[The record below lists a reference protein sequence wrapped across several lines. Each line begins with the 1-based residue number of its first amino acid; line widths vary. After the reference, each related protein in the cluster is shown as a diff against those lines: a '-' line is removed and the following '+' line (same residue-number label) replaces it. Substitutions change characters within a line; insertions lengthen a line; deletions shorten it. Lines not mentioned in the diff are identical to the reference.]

1 MFRQLLAVCLF
12 FNTAWFAH
20 TASAGAINP
29 SSLTPAQTESAR
41 NMGMPFSLP
50 LGLTRNLPANA
61 PNAANQA
68 QGNATPLP
76 PVIPA
81 PQTADHQANDK
92 SNVFGAN
99 LFTGAFIRDGSAR
112 FNPDYL
118 IQIGDTISVRL
129 WGAYAF
135 DSLIQVDNKG
145 NIFIPEFGPVKVQ
158 GTRNQDIQKA
168 VESAVRT
175 VYRNNVSVYASLA
188 AAQPVRIYVGGN
200 VNRPGLYDGTSL
212 DSVLNFIDRAGGI
225 DTERGSFL
233 NIQIKRNET
242 VRATV
247 NLYDFLLKGLMP
259 QVQLTDG
266 DVIFVTP
273 RQQTVTVSG
282 LAENAKRFEFDN
294 ATIDMPEVVAMAKP
308 MASATHVRVVR
319 NTGTTLNVEYFAL
332 NESAN
337 VNVQNGD
344 ELEFTADKRPGT
356 ITVRIEGEHQGFHEY
371 VLPYGAKFADISK
384 HIQLLPSADIFNIQ
398 LFRKSVKERQKRM
411 LEVALKNLEASVL
424 NARSS
429 TNEESRLRK
438 DEAELML
445 LWAEK
450 AKQIEPS
457 GQVIIAQAENR
468 DNLLLENG
476 DIIRIPKQDGLVLV
490 SGEVNFPNTILYES
504 KLAVNDY
511 VNKSGGY
518 TQSADTS
525 KIIIAHRDGSYQQL
539 GNTGWLSGATK
550 QDAVKQG
557 DEILVLPKVQTK
569 NIEVTRAISQIM
581 FQIAVVARV
590 IFGNN
595 F

>member
-1 MFRQLLAVCLF
+1 MFRQLLAICLLLTF
-12 FNTAWFAH
+12 GLFNQL
-20 TASAGAINP
+20 ASAGAIDP
-29 SSLTPAQTESAR
+29 SSLTPSQIESAR
-41 NMGMPFSLP
+41 NMGISLP
-50 LGLTRNLPANA
+50 MGISKNIS
-61 PNAANQA
+61 NQKDTT
-68 QGNATPLP
+68 ATPKPAP
-76 PVIPA
+76 PVIPE
-81 PQTADHQANDK
+81 PQTEDHQANDK

-99 LFTGAFIRDGSAR
+99 LFTGAFIREGVAR

-118 IQIGDTISVRL
+118 IQIGDSISVRL
-129 WGAYAF
+129 WGAYSF
-135 DSLIQVDNKG
+135 DSLIQVDQKG
-145 NIFIPEFGPVKVQ
+145 NIFIPEFGPVKVL
-158 GTRNQDIQKA
+158 GVRNQDIQKS

-233 NIQIKRNET
+233 NIEVKRNEV
-242 VRATV
+242 VRAKV

-266 DVIFVTP
+266 DVIFVRP
-273 RQQTVTVSG
+273 RAKTVTVSG
-282 LAENAKRFEFDN
+282 LAENAKRFEFNNPSLSILD
-294 ATIDMPEVVAMAKP
+294 VVAMAKP
-308 MASATHVRVVR
+308 KASATHVRVVR

-344 ELEFTADKRPGT
+344 DLEFTADKRPGT
-356 ITVRIEGEHQGFHEY
+356 ITVRIEGEHQGFQEY
-371 VLPYGAKFADISK
+371 VLPYGAKFGDLSK
-384 HIQLLPSADIFNIQ
+384 HIELLPSADIFNIQ
-398 LFRKSVKERQKRM
+398 LFRKSVKDRQKLM
-411 LEVALKNLEASVL
+411 LEAALKNLEASVL
-424 NARSS
+424 TARSS

-445 LWAEK
+445 MWAER
-450 AKQIEPS
+450 AKEIEPS
-457 GQVIIAQAENR
+457 GQVIIAQTDSR
-468 DNLLLENG
+468 DDLLLENG
-476 DIIRIPKQDGLVLV
+476 DIVKIPKKDGLILV
-490 SGEVNFPNTILYES
+490 NGEVNFPNTIAYDP
-504 KLAVNDY
+504 KLAVSDY
-511 VNKSGGY
+511 INKSGGY
-518 TQSADTS
+518 SQSADTS
-525 KIIIAHRDGSYQQL
+525 KIIIAHRDGSYEQIAKSA
-539 GNTGWLSGATK
+539 WFSGSAK
-550 QDAVKQG
+550 NEGVEQG

-590 IFGNN
+590 IFGND

>member
-1 MFRQLLAVCLF
+1 MFRQLLVSCLLL
-12 FNTAWFAH
+12 NVAWFAH
-20 TASAGAINP
+20 TATAGAITP
-29 SSLTPAQTESAR
+29 SSLTPAQIESAR

-50 LGLTRNLPANA
+50 MGMSKNLSPQADTTTA
-61 PNAANQA
+61 PKQ
-68 QGNATPLP
+68 PL
-76 PVIPA
+76 VIPT
-81 PQTADHQANDK
+81 PQTEDHMANDK

-99 LFTGAFIRDGSAR
+99 LFTGAFIREGVAR

-118 IQIGDTISVRL
+118 IQIGDSISVRL

-135 DSLIQVDNKG
+135 DSLIQVDQKG
-145 NIFIPEFGPVKVQ
+145 NIFIPEFGPVKVL
-158 GTRNQDIQKA
+158 GVRNQDIQKS
-168 VESAVRT
+168 VESAVRS

-233 NIQIKRNET
+233 NIQIKRNEQIRT
-242 VRATV
+242 TV

-273 RQQTVTVSG
+273 RAKTVTVTG
-282 LAENAKRFEFDN
+282 LAENAKRFEFN
-294 ATIDMPEVVAMAKP
+294 QSSINIQEVAAMAKP

-332 NESAN
+332 NETAN
-337 VNVQNGD
+337 IDVQNGD
-344 ELEFTADKRPGT
+344 ELEFTADKRQGT
-356 ITVRIEGEHQGFHEY
+356 ITVRLEGEHLGFHEY
-371 VLPYGAKFADISK
+371 VLPYGATFGDISK
-384 HIQLLPSADIFNIQ
+384 HLQLLPSADIFNIQ
-398 LFRKSVKERQKRM
+398 LFRKSVKERQKQM
-411 LEVALKNLEASVL
+411 LETALKNLEASVL
-424 NARSS
+424 TARSS

-457 GQVIIAQAENR
+457 GQVIIAQAETR

-490 SGEVNFPNTILYES
+490 SGEVNFPNTIVYEP

-511 VNKSGGY
+511 INKSGGY
-518 TQSADTS
+518 SQSADTS

-539 GNTGWLSGATK
+539 SNAGWLSGAAK
-550 QDAVKQG
+550 QDAIKQG

>member
-1 MFRQLLAVCLF
+1 MFRQLLAVCLLLNLGLF
-12 FNTAWFAH
+12 THF
-20 TASAGAINP
+20 ASAGAIDP
-29 SSLTPAQTESAR
+29 SSLSAAQIESAR
-41 NMGMPFSLP
+41 NMGITLP
-50 LGLTRNLPANA
+50 MGMSRNLSNLSNQPDTTAQPKPA
-61 PNAANQA
+61 
-68 QGNATPLP
+68 P
-76 PVIPA
+76 PVIPE
-81 PQTADHQANDK
+81 PQTEDHMANDK

-99 LFTGAFIRDGSAR
+99 LFTGAFIRDGAAR

-118 IQIGDTISVRL
+118 IQIGDSISVRL
-129 WGAYAF
+129 WGAYSF

-158 GTRNQDIQKA
+158 GIRNQDIQKS
-168 VESAVRT
+168 VESAVRS

-233 NIQIKRNET
+233 NIEIKRNET

-266 DVIFVTP
+266 DVIFVKP
-273 RQQTVTVSG
+273 RAKTVTVSG
-282 LAENAKRFEFDN
+282 LAENAKRFEFNNPSLNILDV
-294 ATIDMPEVVAMAKP
+294 AAMAKP

-332 NESAN
+332 SEVENI
-337 VNVQNGD
+337 NVQNGD
-344 ELEFTADKRPGT
+344 ELEFTADKRQGT
-356 ITVRIEGEHQGFHEY
+356 ITVRIEGEHQGFQEY
-371 VLPYGAKFADISK
+371 VLPYGAKFGDLTK
-384 HIQLLPSADIFNIQ
+384 HIELLPSADIFNIQ
-398 LFRKSVKERQKRM
+398 LFRRSVKERQKLM
-411 LEVALKNLEASVL
+411 LEAALKNLEASVL
-424 NARSS
+424 TARSS

-445 LWAEK
+445 MWAEK
-450 AKQIEPS
+450 AKEIEPS
-457 GQVIIAQAENR
+457 GQVIIAQAETR

-476 DIIRIPKQDGLVLV
+476 DIIRIPKQDGLILV
-490 SGEVNFPNTILYES
+490 SGEVNFPNTIVYEP

-511 VNKSGGY
+511 INKSGGY
-518 TQSADTS
+518 SQSADTS
-525 KIIIAHRDGSYQQL
+525 KIVIAHRDGSYEKL
-539 GNTGWLSGATK
+539 SSAGWLPMAAK
-550 QDAVKQG
+550 QDAIKQG

-590 IFGNN
+590 IFGND